1 MDLSHS
7 VGGSGFGIPAAT
19 NRVGAISHSAVQV
32 RGAPS
37 PSANIRF
44 SSADVNAN
52 SLCDGRQPTQAGGME
67 PNNRCGYRL
76 AREVITLQ
84 DSPSPITLPPC
95 RFP

>member
-37 PSANIRF
+37 PSGVSVRPATTSIGISVGLAKIKLDP
-44 SSADVNAN
+44 SSRVP
-52 SLCDGRQPTQAGGME
+52 S
-67 PNNRCGYRL
+67 NR
-76 AREVITLQ
+76 
-84 DSPSPITLPPC
+84 P
-95 RFP
+95 